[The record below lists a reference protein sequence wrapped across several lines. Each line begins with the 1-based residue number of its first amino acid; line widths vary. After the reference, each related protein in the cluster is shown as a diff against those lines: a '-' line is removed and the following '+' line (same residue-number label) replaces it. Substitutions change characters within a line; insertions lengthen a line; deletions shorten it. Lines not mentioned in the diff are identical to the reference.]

1 MGDGYLTNPL
11 VFLIQVLFGAY
22 TLVVM
27 LRFLLQLVRADFYNP
42 VSQFIVKATSP
53 LLTPLRRLIPS
64 LAGVDTASLVLMW
77 LVKWVE
83 LTLVLLVSGGAFN
96 LLAPLAWAIPELV
109 GLALDVFLYA
119 ILIQVILSWVSPGG
133 YNPVIGLIDRLTAPL
148 LRPAQRL
155 IPPVGGLDLSPMVV
169 MIGLVLLKMLLLP
182 PLQLLTGSPF
192 R

>member
-64 LAGVDTASLVLMW
+64 LGGVDTASLVLMW